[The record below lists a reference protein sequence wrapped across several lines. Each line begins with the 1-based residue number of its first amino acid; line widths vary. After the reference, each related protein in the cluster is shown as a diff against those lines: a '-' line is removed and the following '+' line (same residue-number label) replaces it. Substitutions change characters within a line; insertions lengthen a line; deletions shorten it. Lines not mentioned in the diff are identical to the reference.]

1 MRKILCC
8 AVVLISLTKAL
19 LAQPYTVE
27 NGKTRHRFAQLNIGF
42 DARTFLSEDRKHTL
56 LIPENN

>member
-1 MRKILCC
+1 MRKIICC

-27 NGKTRHRFAQLNIGF
+27 NGKTRHRFAQLNVGLDTCILAGWF
-42 DARTFLSEDRKHTL
+42 ADTFC
-56 LIPENN
+56 